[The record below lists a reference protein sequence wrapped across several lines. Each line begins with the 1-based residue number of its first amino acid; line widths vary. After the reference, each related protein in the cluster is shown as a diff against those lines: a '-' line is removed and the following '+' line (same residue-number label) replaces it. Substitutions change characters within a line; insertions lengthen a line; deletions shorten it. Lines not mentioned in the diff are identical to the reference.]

1 MKNKIPIE
9 KLVSIFGILLFANL
23 ILGCP
28 PGLYDPE
35 SSVESSDSAGSPEI
49 SVLGPISF
57 GSLPE
62 NLLSGST
69 VDFGFILTSR
79 EITFTI
85 INDGTEDLVLESASP
100 NYVILQNSSND
111 DFDIA
116 MQPSQA
122 IIPPGEG
129 LEGAVRITAPGPG
142 RTTTTDLVILS
153 NDPNQGKFVIKL
165 TGLLA

>member
-1 MKNKIPIE
+1 MKCKMPIE
-9 KLVSIFGILLFANL
+9 KLVSIFGILLLATLFVS
-23 ILGCP
+23 CRP
-28 PGLYDPE
+28 PTPTE
-35 SSVESSDSAGSPEI
+35 SLDSSGGTSRSPDI
-49 SVLGPISF
+49 SVSGPISF
-57 GSLPE
+57 GGLPE

-69 VDFGFILTSR
+69 VDFGFILSSR

-85 INDGTEDLVLESASP
+85 SNVGTSDLVLESASP